1 VLHARRLS
9 HLRLPVRAASAVSHN
24 VDVSRASGAAAAR
37 RAGESCRPGI
47 PVDGHLIGIAK
58 GPHSAPGV
66 SVRVLLVAAS
76 ASLALAAPIAAA
88 ADSSAMLWLKSPRL
102 AEIARARAAIPDVLL
117 HSPSARAF
125 APSGFWGGDYRT
137 SAGETVTVYASNSYS
152 VDPALGQRWADFL
165 AWLLHGSE
173 ISSVTVLLATLD
185 QIKRIC
191 GGFAVAC
198 YDARGGL
205 LYAPG
210 EDPNSD
216 FSAEAVI
223 THEYGHHVAAHR
235 SNAPWSALDW
245 GPKRWAS
252 SMRVCANA
260 RAGRLAPG
268 AEDPISYGINPG
280 EGWAETYR
288 VLNER
293 RLGVAEPPWQIVSDS
308 LYPDDAALTAAEQDV
323 TTPWQTQTTTTQ
335 TASLTP
341 TTPARTY
348 TIATPLDGSL
358 KVDVKASQGLRLT
371 LDVYASGRH
380 VIHTAAARA
389 NARTTT
395 ICGARSYTIRV
406 RASRRS
412 GSFLLTL
419 TEP

>member
-1 VLHARRLS
+1 MLHAGDS
-9 HLRLPVRAASAVSHN
+9 CVRAL
-24 VDVSRASGAAAAR
+24 
-37 RAGESCRPGI
+37 
-47 PVDGHLIGIAK
+47 LI
-58 GPHSAPGV
+58 
-66 SVRVLLVAAS
+66 AAS
-76 ASLALAAPIAAA
+76 ASLALAAPIGAP
-88 ADSSAMLWLKSPRL
+88 ADSSTVPRLKSPRL
-102 AEIARARAAIPDVLL
+102 AEIARAADAIPDSVL
-117 HSPSARAF
+117 HSPPMLAL

-137 SAGETVTVYASNSYS
+137 PSGETVTVYASNSYT

-165 AWLLHGSE
+165 ASLLHGSE
-173 ISSVTVLLATLD
+173 LSSVTVLLATPD

-198 YDARGGL
+198 YDDRGGL

-235 SNAPWSALDW
+235 SNAPWLALHR

-252 SMRVCANA
+252 SMQVCAKA
-260 RAGRLAPG
+260 RANQLVPG

-293 RLGVAEPPWQIVSDS
+293 RRGLPEPPWQIVSDS

-323 TTPWQTQTTTTQ
+323 TTPLQTETTTTR

-341 TTPARTY
+341 TTSAVTY
-348 TIATPLDGSL
+348 TIATELDGTLRVALRPS
-358 KVDVKASQGLRLT
+358 AGLRLT
-371 LDVYASGRH
+371 LDVYASGTR
-380 VIHTAAARA
+380 VVHTVAARA
-389 NARTTT
+389 IARTTT
-395 ICGARSYTIRV
+395 ICGARSYRIRV
-406 RASRRS
+406 TATRGT
-412 GSFLLTL
+412 GSFRLTVA
-419 TEP
+419 EP